1 MEEKSVHSA
10 TEKATSAAA
19 ATETTQRDIKLIAV
33 DVDGTLL
40 NNDHSLSDRNRQ
52 ALLRAHDAGIAVV
65 LATGKT
71 RVGAES
77 IIAALNLTTPG
88 IYVQGIMVYN
98 PDGSVRYQETLDPIT
113 IRRVITFAE
122 QRGFDVLAYSGNR
135 LMMKLVEDRHLV
147 ITRYHE
153 PTPES
158 VGPLVNHLETLPI
171 NKLLIFG
178 APRKLT
184 ALRWQLE
191 KILDGQAGFTS
202 TNVLDTLEILPPGAS
217 KGKALKVL
225 IHEMGIAPA
234 EVMAIGDGENDIE
247 MVKLAGLGVAV
258 ANANPKL
265 KAIAD
270 AVVSSNDEDGVAEAI
285 ERYVKLP
292 ATETPET
299 STSKSDKQGEDDA

>member
-1 MEEKSVHSA
+1 MAEKSVHSA
-10 TEKATSAAA
+10 TETTTP

-52 ALLRAHDAGIAVV
+52 ALLRAHEAGISVV

-71 RVGAES
+71 RAGAES

-88 IYVQGIMVYN
+88 IYVQGIIVYN

-135 LMMKLVEDRHLV
+135 LVMKLVEDRHLA

-158 VGPLVNHLETLPI
+158 IGPLVNHLETLPI

-178 APRKLT
+178 APRKLA

-225 IHEMGIAPA
+225 IHEMGITPA

-270 AVVSSNDEDGVAEAI
+270 VVVSSNDEDGVAEAI

-292 ATETPET
+292 AAEAPET
-299 STSKSDKQGEDDA
+299 STSEGEKQGDDEA